1 MTIIII
7 RISHLHFK
15 CHPGLRQK
23 GTKLLEKS
31 KKWMKKSKEQDRKT
45 DDELGGFRNSMD
57 DF

>member
-23 GTKLLEKS
+23 GTKSLEKS

-45 DDELGGFRNSMD
+45 DDELGGVRNPMD